1 MVTAPDPARERLPHG
16 RSVPLAA
23 STADVGPHP
32 SRADPTEPSPRPL
45 PLKAPPRA
53 ASGLAALGRLLSLG
67 EVAEA
72 LGVGKRSVQV
82 WVATGRLPVIRVTP
96 RVVRVAEADL
106 VAMLAAGR
114 HVGGGG

>member
-1 MVTAPDPARERLPHG
+1 MAE
-16 RSVPLAA
+16 
-23 STADVGPHP
+23 VGPRP
-32 SRADPTEPSPRPL
+32 LRADPAEPSPRAP
-45 PLKAPPRA
+45 PLKAPPRGA
-53 ASGLAALGRLLSLG
+53 AGLAALGRLLSLR
-67 EVAEA
+67 EVAET

-114 HVGGGG
+114 HEGGGA